1 MNINTLDPHVFAQHL
16 GIVTQDTQL
25 FNGTIRDNLLF
36 VAPEATDED
45 CMEVLRGA
53 RVEDIITSNKE

>member
-1 MNINTLDPHVFAQHL
+1 MNIDTLDPHVFAQHL

-36 VAPEATDED
+36 VAPNATDED
-45 CMEVLRGA
+45 CMKVLR
-53 RVEDIITSNKE
+53 

>member
-1 MNINTLDPHVFAQHL
+1 MNIDTLDPHVFAQYL

-36 VAPEATDED
+36 VAPQATDAE
-45 CMEVLRGA
+45 CMKVLEGA
-53 RVEDIITSNKE
+53 RVADIVLSNKE